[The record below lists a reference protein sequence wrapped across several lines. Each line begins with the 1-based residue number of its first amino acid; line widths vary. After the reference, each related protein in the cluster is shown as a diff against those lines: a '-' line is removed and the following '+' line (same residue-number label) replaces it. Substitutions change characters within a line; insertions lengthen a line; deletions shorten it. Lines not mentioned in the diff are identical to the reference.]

1 MSIGATLATARRRAG
16 MTVGD
21 VSHLTRVTEPIILG
35 IETDDYGACGGDFYA
50 RGHIRAIARAVGE
63 DPVPLIDEFDST
75 WRSAKDSTA
84 AEAFEPGMPIRKRE
98 RRRVRGAALLG
109 VVVLAVLGFA
119 CYKFVASAGGSHP
132 ATAAASQESVRPAG
146 QVSERPASAPAVQA
160 TKAQASPSAAVSASP
175 APPPVQTLALAGVT
189 AFGPD
194 GAADG
199 DHPELAAQATGGDPG
214 QPWITHWYGTS
225 GFAGTK
231 DGTGLLID
239 MGHAETI
246 TSVKLSLGSSSGA
259 DLQLRAGS
267 KPVPASLS
275 RVASVTD
282 AGSHVQFRPGS
293 PVHARYLLVWFTKLP
308 PDNAGTYQAS
318 VYNITVQGQR

>member
-1 MSIGATLATARRRAG
+1 MSIGATLAAARRRAG

-21 VSHLTRVTEPIILG
+21 VSHLTRVTEPIIVG

-109 VVVLAVLGFA
+109 ALVLAVLGFA
-119 CYKFVASAGGSHP
+119 CYKFVARAGGSHP
-132 ATAAASQESVRPAG
+132 PAVAASAAGHASV
-146 QVSERPASAPAVQA
+146 RPASAPAVQA
-160 TKAQASPSAAVSASP
+160 TTAQASPSATASASP
-175 APPPVQTLALAGVT
+175 APPPVQTLALASVT

-194 GAADG
+194 GPADG
-199 DHPELAAQATGGDPG
+199 DHPELAAQATAGDPG
-214 QPWITHWYGTS
+214 QPWMTHWYGTA

-267 KPVPASLS
+267 KPALASLP
-275 RVASVTD
+275 RVATATD
-282 AGSHVQFRPGS
+282 AGSHVQLRPGS
-293 PVHARYLLVWFTKLP
+293 PAHARYLLVWFTKLP

-318 VYNITVQGQR
+318 VYKITVQGQR